1 MTGWGTDVV
10 ETEGAGRA
18 PLRARVEPGQVPTDD
33 GDRARVCLC
42 ASQLTEHSEAF
53 QLRPPPSRP
62 LQHRSQPPLSTV
74 CSRCTHCIH
83 PGLHA
88 CTRGLNI

>member
-1 MTGWGTDVV
+1 MKGRGTDVV

-18 PLRARVEPGQVPTDD
+18 PLRAHVEPGQVPTDH

-42 ASQLTEHSEAF
+42 ANQLPEHSEAF

-62 LQHRSQPPLSTV
+62 PQHRSQPPLATV
-74 CSRCTHCIH
+74 CSWCTRGIH
-83 PGLHA
+83 HGLHA
-88 CTRGLNI
+88 FTRGLNI